1 MTTTLSPSPK
11 LQFFDSEGALLAGG
25 KLYTYAAGTSTPLAT
40 YTDSTG
46 ASANTNPVVLDARG
60 EANVWLGASSYKF
73 VLKTSEDSLI
83 WTVDNISNTSA
94 LTSLAASNGS
104 SLVGFIQSGSGAVAT
119 TVQAKLR
126 ETISVKDFGATGDGT
141 TDDTTA
147 VNNALVA
154 AAGKS
159 LYFPSGTYLCT
170 TLTVYGGTTVYGDSP
185 TTSIIKAKSSLSSS
199 AALITNPNRSGTAY
213 TYTDRGIELRNIG
226 LNGNNLGSRTEGL
239 LFFSKV
245 EDALIDNCRVANVQY
260 IGAAFAGCLSVTV
273 SNSLFTECGNS
284 TVTTEGGAAVWI
296 GAASDT
302 TESFDVSIT
311 DNSFL
316 SNRWSAVYANG
327 SRLSVIANYMS
338 ANQESAVFM
347 TGNNNIISDNWISNQ
362 TKKYISASGIEAG
375 GDNLTVTG
383 NYIGDTDS
391 DSISVTDLQF
401 ATITGNTLLNPG
413 RDATTFPTAACV
425 GIITT
430 VASPNQPRNITIVGN
445 NMWAPL
451 NDAYAGVVMGG
462 AGAAPAYLLIS
473 DNQMNGNTWTS
484 GYAIYTAP
492 GLSSSTQ
499 TIRDNPGVF
508 DIFDY
513 GGYAAGRFY
522 AGETMSP
529 AAASTLALS
538 ANTMYVMPFAVR
550 QLQTWT
556 KIGCNVTTSAVGA
569 LAYLGIYR
577 MENGIPTKLVL
588 DAGAV
593 GLASTG
599 TKEITISQ
607 PLPSGMY
614 ALVVLS
620 NNSSVVL
627 KAGTPSAAAIAAIGT
642 SAVGT
647 ADTLITASRAYGTLP
662 TTFPTVAYTTGDCP
676 LLTLRH
682 GV

>member
-11 LQFFDSEGALLAGG
+11 LQFFDSEGALLVGG

-40 YTDSTG
+40 YADSTG
-46 ASANTNPVVLDARG
+46 AAANPNPVILDSRG
-60 EANVWLGASSYKF
+60 EANVWLGNSSYKF
-73 VLKTSEDSLI
+73 VLKTSTDTLI
-83 WTVDNISNTSA
+83 WTVDNIENTSA
-94 LTSLAASNGS
+94 LTSLAGS
-104 SLVGFIQSGSGAVAT
+104 GGSALVGFIQSGSGAVAT

-147 VNNALVA
+147 FNNALVA

-159 LYFPSGTYLCT
+159 LYVPAGTYLCT

-185 TTSIIKAKSSLSSS
+185 TTSIIKAKSSLGTGSP
-199 AALITNPNRSGTAY
+199 LVKNPNQSGTAY
-213 TYTDRGIELRNIG
+213 TYTDKGIELRNLA
-226 LNGNNLGSRTEGL
+226 LNGNNLGTRTEGL
-239 LFFSKV
+239 LFLSKV
-245 EDALIDNCRVANVQY
+245 EDALIDNCRIYNVQY

-273 SNSLFTECGNS
+273 SNTLFTECGNS

-296 GAASDT
+296 GAATDT

-347 TGNNNIISDNWISNQ
+347 TGSNNIIADNWISNQ
-362 TKKYISASGIEAG
+362 TRKYISASGIEAG

-391 DSISVTDLQF
+391 DSISITDLQF
-401 ATITGNTLLNPG
+401 ATVTGNTLLNPG
-413 RDATTFPTAACV
+413 RSAGTFPTAACI
-425 GIITT
+425 GLIST
-430 VASPNQPRNITIVGN
+430 VASPNQPRYITVVGN

-451 NDAYAGVVMGG
+451 NDVYAAVVMGG
-462 AGAAPAYLLIS
+462 AGAAPANLLIS
-473 DNQMNGNTWTS
+473 DNQMGSNSWTS
-484 GYAIYTAP
+484 GQAIYVGS
-492 GLSSSTQ
+492 GLGSSTQ
-499 TIRDNPGVF
+499 TIRDNPGAF

-513 GGYAAGRFY
+513 GGYAAGRYY
-522 AGETMSP
+522 AGEAMSP
-529 AAASTLALS
+529 AVSSTLSIS

-550 QLQTWT
+550 QLKTWT
-556 KIGCNVTTSAVGA
+556 KIGCTVTTAAVGA

-588 DAGAV
+588 DAGAT
-593 GLASTG
+593 GLATTG

-614 ALVVLS
+614 ALVVLP
-620 NNSSVVL
+620 NNSSVAL
-627 KAGTPSAAAIAAIGT
+627 KAGTPSAAAIATIGT

-647 ADTLITASRAYGTLP
+647 ADTLITASQTYGTLP
-662 TTFPTVAYTTGDCP
+662 TTFPAITYTTGDCP
-676 LLTLRH
+676 LMTMRH

>member
-1 MTTTLSPSPK
+1 MTTTLSPAPK
-11 LQFFDSEGALLAGG
+11 LQFFDSEGALLVGG

-40 YTDSTG
+40 YADSTG
-46 ASANTNPVVLDARG
+46 STANSNPVVLDSRG
-60 EANVWLGASSYKF
+60 EANVWLGNASYKF
-73 VLKTSEDSLI
+73 VLKTSNDTLI
-83 WTVDNISNTSA
+83 WTVDNIENTSA
-94 LTSLAASNGS
+94 LTSLAGS
-104 SLVGFIQSGSGAVAT
+104 GGSALVGFIQSGSGAVAT

-126 ETISVKDFGATGDGT
+126 EVISVKDFGATGNGT

-147 VNNALVA
+147 FNNALVA

-159 LYFPSGTYLCT
+159 LYVPAGTYLCT

-185 TTSIIKAKSSLSSS
+185 TTSVIKAKSSLSTSS
-199 AALITNPNRSGTAY
+199 PLVKNPNQSGTAY
-213 TYTDRGIELRNIG
+213 TYTDKGIELRNLA
-226 LNGNNLGSRTEGL
+226 LNGNNLGTRTEGL

-245 EDALIDNCRVANVQY
+245 EDALIDNCRIYNVQY

-273 SNSLFTECGNS
+273 SNTLFTECGNS
-284 TVTTEGGAAVWI
+284 TVTIEGGAAVWI
-296 GAASDT
+296 GAATDT

-347 TGNNNIISDNWISNQ
+347 TGNNNIIADNWISNQ
-362 TKKYISASGIEAG
+362 TRKYISASGIEAG

-383 NYIGDTDS
+383 NYVGDTDS
-391 DSISVTDLQF
+391 DSISITDLQF
-401 ATITGNTLLNPG
+401 ATVTGNTLLNPG
-413 RDATTFPTAACV
+413 RDSSTFPTAACI
-425 GIITT
+425 GLIST
-430 VASPNQPRNITIVGN
+430 VASPNQPRYITVVGN

-451 NDAYAGVVMGG
+451 NDAYAAVVMGG
-462 AGAAPAYLLIS
+462 AGAAPANVLIS
-473 DNQMNGNTWTS
+473 DNQMGSNSWTS
-484 GYAIYTAP
+484 GQAIYVGS
-492 GLSSSTQ
+492 GLGSSTQ
-499 TIRDNPGVF
+499 TIRDNPGAF

-513 GGYAAGRFY
+513 GGYAAGRYY
-522 AGETMSP
+522 AGEAMSP
-529 AAASTLALS
+529 AVASTLAVS

-550 QLQTWT
+550 QLKTWT
-556 KIGCNVTTSAVGA
+556 KIGCTVTTSAVGA

-588 DAGAV
+588 DAGAT

-614 ALVVLS
+614 ALVVLP

-647 ADTLITASRAYGTLP
+647 ADTLITASQAYGTLP
-662 TTFPTVAYTTGDCP
+662 TTFPAITYATGDCP
-676 LLTLRH
+676 LMTMRH